1 MQVHFMPKLSQYVSY
16 AALAAALIL
25 GFAVTAHAGMFF

>member
-1 MQVHFMPKLSQYVSY
+1 MPKISLMVSY

-25 GFAVTAHAGMFF
+25 GFVVTAHAGPLF

>member
-1 MQVHFMPKLSQYVSY
+1 MPNVYLMVSY

-25 GFAVTAHAGMFF
+25 GFVVTANGGPIFF

>member
-1 MQVHFMPKLSQYVSY
+1 MPNVFLMVSY

-25 GFAVTAHAGMFF
+25 GFVVTAQGGPLFF

>member
-1 MQVHFMPKLSQYVSY
+1 MNNVSLMVSY

-25 GFAVTAHAGMFF
+25 GFVVTTSAGPIFF

>member
-1 MQVHFMPKLSQYVSY
+1 MPNVSLMVSY

-25 GFAVTAHAGMFF
+25 GFIVTANGGPLFF

>member
-1 MQVHFMPKLSQYVSY
+1 MPKLSQYVSY

-25 GFAVTAHAGMFF
+25 GFAVTAQAGIFF

>member
-1 MQVHFMPKLSQYVSY
+1 MPNVYLMVSY

-25 GFAVTAHAGMFF
+25 GFVVTAHGGPLFI